1 MELCAKVAQRP
12 IERAWK
18 TFLDKKNTILR
29 KSIFRVENLADLT
42 QSFDKNGVSREPPI
56 QYEWNYA
63 QKLHSIPLSERGEKI
78 LDKKSTISRKLIFG
92 VGNLA
97 DLTHSFDENSISRE
111 PLIRSRWNYAQKLHT
126 MPLSE
131 RGKKFWIK
139 NIQF

>member
-1 MELCAKVAQRP
+1 MELCTKIAHNSTEQ
-12 IERAWK
+12 AWK
-18 TFLDKKNTILR
+18 KAWDKKHTILR

-42 QSFDKNGVSREPPI
+42 HSFDKNGVTREPLI
-56 QYEWNYA
+56 QSEWNYA
-63 QKLHSIPLSERGEKI
+63 RKLHSIPLSERGKKV
-78 LDKKSTISRKLIFG
+78 LDKKFTISRKLIFC

-97 DLTHSFDENSISRE
+97 DLTHSFDENSVSRE

-131 RGKKFWIK
+131 RGKKFCIK